1 MNPFLKA
8 YRTFFMVLP
17 IWLSI
22 AAVLG
27 CDYHFRPTGQPL
39 GIEIQSLAIPLMES
53 TSSSLGFEGDFTKI
67 IREEFVSHAKVP
79 LVPKNK
85 AQMVLI
91 GKVYEIKT
99 EPLTYSLD
107 QTTVQNR
114 VVTHEVTSSRW
125 LKIKMNAKL
134 IENNSGQ
141 IIWEDNGME
150 EKAVFSVGTDPLA
163 NRYNQRKAVQEI
175 AQNFAKR
182 IYSKT
187 MERF

>member
-1 MNPFLKA
+1 MNPFLKP
-8 YRTFFMVLP
+8 YRTLCMVLP

-39 GIEIQSLAIPLMES
+39 GIQIQSLAIPLMKS
-53 TSSSLGFEGDFTKI
+53 TSSFLGFEGDFTRT

-79 LVPKNK
+79 LVPKDK
-85 AQMVLI
+85 AQLVLI

-107 QTTVQNR
+107 QSTVQNR

-125 LKIKMNAKL
+125 LKIKMTAKL
-134 IENNSGQ
+134 IENNTGQ
-141 IIWEDNGME
+141 VIWEDKVME
-150 EKAVFSVGTDPLA
+150 EKATFSVGADPLV
-163 NRYNQRKAVQEI
+163 NRYNQRKAIREI
-175 AQNFAKR
+175 AQILAKR